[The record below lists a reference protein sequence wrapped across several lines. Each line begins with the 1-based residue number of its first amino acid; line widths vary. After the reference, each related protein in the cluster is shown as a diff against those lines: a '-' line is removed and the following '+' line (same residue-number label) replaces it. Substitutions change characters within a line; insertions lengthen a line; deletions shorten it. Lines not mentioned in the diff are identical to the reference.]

1 MWAFFP
7 WCLSPAR
14 HFPLLL
20 CQYTPRYGSPTPPP
34 ATPPPRVSAG
44 PNDDD
49 DDDDDSL
56 TLLIVTQLRN
66 SFDHSKGDLLTYC
79 DGPTRASFK
88 AAQRI
93 INSNASNATQFGGG
107 GGSSSSSDQGRRE
120 GGVGAREQDT
130 TATQPLLQAAAVVA
144 EAAPSSLLAPPRP
157 LEVATF
163 QTKFAELVSAGVAP
177 NEAAAQALH
186 LMQQQPGQQ
195 AQTSSV
201 SGGSSSSSSSSG
213 DCLNAMQVDSSSISS
228 SSSSPLSQA
237 TATTT
242 TAPVIGVGV
251 DAGLGGMDGGGR
263 WASELS
269 ELASMGFS
277 DSVTNAAL
285 LERYQ
290 GRLVRVINALT
301 GGD

>member
-1 MWAFFP
+1 MLVDRG
-7 WCLSPAR
+7 LSHTAAAQAAQKYSEQLVELDR
-14 HFPLLL
+14 MGFGSADAATSVSLLE
-20 CQYTPRYGSPTPPP
+20 RYGGRML
-34 ATPPPRVSAG
+34 RVVNALSERV
-44 PNDDD
+44 
-49 DDDDDSL
+49 
-56 TLLIVTQLRN
+56 LLP
-66 SFDHSKGDLLTYC
+66 KEE
-79 DGPTRASFK
+79 GPTLRGS
-88 AAQRI
+88 
-93 INSNASNATQFGGG
+93 GG

-186 LMQQQPGQQ
+186 LMQQQPGPQ

-201 SGGSSSSSSSSG
+201 SGGSSSGGGSG
-213 DCLNAMQVDSSSISS
+213 DCSNAMQVDSSYI
-228 SSSSPLSQA
+228 SSSPLSQA

-277 DSVTNAAL
+277 DSGTNAAL